1 MHTRVSPLW
10 LLGAPVLVLAV
21 YVSALVVPVVVR
33 EVVPAVVK
41 AVMDSL

>member
-1 MHTRVSPLW
+1 MHAKVSPLW
-10 LLGAPVLVLAV
+10 LFAAPVVVLAV
-21 YVSALVVPVVVR
+21 YVSALVVPVVMK